1 MTQEDREN
9 NDCLKEN
16 KWLNKFPSFPHQTN
30 VEKKKSSNKSQILDI
45 EEKAGFTRKKR
56 KMVFFELILC
66 QALWYAF
73 QTHHLI

>member
-1 MTQEDREN
+1 
-9 NDCLKEN
+9 
-16 KWLNKFPSFPHQTN
+16 
-30 VEKKKSSNKSQILDI
+30 VERKKKRSKKSQILDI

-73 QTHHLI
+73 QTPSNLNYQNPIR